1 MTGIMVTDPIADML
15 TRIRNAIMVRHDSV
29 LVPASRIKLAIAKIL
44 KEEGFIIDYE
54 VVKGKPHRTIKVQL
68 RYMDDNKP
76 AISGLKRISKPG
88 LRVYTQKKEIPRVYG
103 GLGISI
109 LSTSTGLRTGHQAWR
124 QGSGGEIL
132 CYIW

>member
-1 MTGIMVTDPIADML
+1 
-15 TRIRNAIMVRHDSV
+15 
-29 LVPASRIKLAIAKIL
+29 VPASRIKLAIAKIL
-44 KEEGFIIDYE
+44 KEEGFVLDYE
-54 VVKGKPHRTIKVQL
+54 VVKGKPHRTIKIQL

-103 GLGISI
+103 GMGISI
-109 LSTSTGLRTGHQAWR
+109 LSTSTGLRTGQQAWH